1 MINPYNNLYIY
12 YLDGIPNI
20 DTEVQDN
27 GAFLGIWED
36 EAVSFLF
43 FSCFCDD
50 IVKEILKKNK
60 GIILVEKYEEEAFPI
75 SDPDPVH
82 AVLFYIEQNGLERA
96 NLGKTLGSRSRASEF
111 LNRKSDLS
119 ITQIRKLHKEW
130 HIPANILIQP
140 VAM

>member
-1 MINPYNNLYIY
+1 MQIAAIHNTEDHHAMLLKIES
-12 YLDGIPNI
+12 LWEAEPNTAEH
-20 DTEVQDN
+20 DELEV
-27 GAFLGIWED
+27 L
-36 EAVSFLF
+36 S
-43 FSCFCDD
+43 
-50 IVKEILKKNK
+50 
-60 GIILVEKYEEEAFPI
+60 ILVEKYEEEAFPI